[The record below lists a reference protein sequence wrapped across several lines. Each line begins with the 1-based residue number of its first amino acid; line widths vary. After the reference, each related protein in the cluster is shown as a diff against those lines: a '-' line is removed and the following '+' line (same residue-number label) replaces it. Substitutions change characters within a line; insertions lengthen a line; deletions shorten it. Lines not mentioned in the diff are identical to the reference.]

1 MRGIKSILLGVVLFI
16 LINPFSSNALARE
29 LDEKRISEERLKLA
43 EDYFNEQ
50 MQNNNI
56 IGGVFGITYQDK
68 LIRSQGYG
76 KIDKKTNQMPNEK
89 TVYSIA
95 SVTKSFT
102 ASAIYQL
109 QDEGL
114 LHLDEPIRTY
124 IPWFRFKQEK
134 LSDQITL
141 RHLLT
146 HSAGGIGSFQ
156 TDGLIFAER
165 KARDSLEDY
174 VRLFKTIEVQQK
186 PGQSGNYCNGCYD
199 ILGLVIEYVSGLSY
213 YDYIQQNILDPLQ
226 MKETVFGTKLNQFA
240 DSRLAK
246 EYTWFFT
253 QKVHINRSFEAFGS
267 AQDPD
272 GGLYSTIEDLS
283 KFLSAQL
290 GFTEHPLMNSQSI
303 ADSRTDHVS
312 TELFDALYTASGFET
327 KQLHQNKIFYKTGD
341 GVGSASAILFIPE
354 QDLGV
359 TLLLGE
365 FHPEIQLTIVEGI
378 SAILLGYEPDFNSAP
393 FTFGKTLGILSIALL
408 LAGIVFLGFLI
419 RRFRKKS
426 FYAKSLSRSILSWM
440 GYGAAAAAFWLLLLK
455 VRPTSIGFYGYPYD
469 LAIGILMITGALSLW
484 FIYFTLVISLKKY
497 NKEKSKN
504 ITA

>member
-246 EYTWFFT
+246 EYTL
-253 QKVHINRSFEAFGS
+253 N
-267 AQDPD
+267 
-272 GGLYSTIEDLS
+272 
-283 KFLSAQL
+283 
-290 GFTEHPLMNSQSI
+290 
-303 ADSRTDHVS
+303 
-312 TELFDALYTASGFET
+312 
-327 KQLHQNKIFYKTGD
+327 
-341 GVGSASAILFIPE
+341 
-354 QDLGV
+354 
-359 TLLLGE
+359 
-365 FHPEIQLTIVEGI
+365 
-378 SAILLGYEPDFNSAP
+378 
-393 FTFGKTLGILSIALL
+393 
-408 LAGIVFLGFLI
+408 
-419 RRFRKKS
+419 
-426 FYAKSLSRSILSWM
+426 
-440 GYGAAAAAFWLLLLK
+440 
-455 VRPTSIGFYGYPYD
+455 
-469 LAIGILMITGALSLW
+469 
-484 FIYFTLVISLKKY
+484 
-497 NKEKSKN
+497 
-504 ITA
+504 